1 MANTQLYKVV
11 KVTNH
16 SNGPNRRSR
25 KGSHENSMNI
35 HEVKARKTQS
45 SKENPSESSYL
56 SNISSSKDQTGRW
69 QKKIRGSQHGTR
81 GQNNPNRN

>member
-69 QKKIRGSQHGTR
+69 QKSEAVNIAQEVKTTQTETR
-81 GQNNPNRN
+81 